1 MKFTSPVYS
10 QASGAIA
17 GLVYSHNHGGMYTR
31 ARATPT
37 NPSSARQV
45 VVRNAVA
52 NLSNWWSNVLTAAN
66 RTSWNVYATNVPL
79 VGPLGTAR
87 KVSGIA
93 MYVRSNTPRIQ
104 SGLTPVTAGPGNFTL
119 GSFTN
124 PAITAS
130 HTAPEFSVAF
140 TNTDSW
146 AIAVGGAMLI
156 YASRPQSAGITF
168 FDGPYVYAGKIAGAV
183 SPPTSPQTI
192 ASPFPLTA
200 GQQVFFRVEVSQVD
214 GRLSA
219 AFRASAIVG

>member
-31 ARATPT
+31 SRATPT
-37 NPSSARQV
+37 NPSSAAQV

-52 NLSNWWSNVLTAAN
+52 NLSNFWSQTLTAAQ
-66 RTSWNVYATNVPL
+66 RAAWNVYATNVPL
-79 VGPLGTAR
+79 VGPLGSAR

-93 MYVRSNTPRIQ
+93 MYTRSNVPRIQ
-104 SGLTPVTAGPGNFTL
+104 AGLTRVDAGPTTYTL

-124 PAITAS
+124 PTITVS
-130 HTAPEFSVAF
+130 HTSPEFSVAF

-146 AIAVGGAMLI
+146 ATAVGGAMLI
-156 YASRPQSAGITF
+156 YASRPQSAGIGF
-168 FDGPYVYAGKIAGAV
+168 FNGPYKFAGKIAGAV
-183 SPPTSPQTI
+183 TPPTSPSTI
-192 ASPFPLTA
+192 VSPFPLAA
-200 GQQVFFRVEVSQVD
+200 GQQVFFRVEVTQLD

-219 AFRASAIVG
+219 AFRASAIAS

>member
-31 ARATPT
+31 SRATPT
-37 NPSSARQV
+37 NPSSAKQV
-45 VVRNAVA
+45 IVRNAVA
-52 NLSNWWSNVLTAAN
+52 NLSNFWSQTLTAAQRN
-66 RTSWNVYATNVPL
+66 AWNVYATNVPI

-93 MYVRSNTPRIQ
+93 MYTRSNVPRIQ
-104 SGLTPVTAGPGNFTL
+104 AGLTRVDNGPTTFTL

-124 PAITAS
+124 PTITAS
-130 HTAPEFSVAF
+130 HTSPEFSIAF
-140 TNTDSW
+140 TNTDTW
-146 AIAVGGAMLI
+146 ATAAGGAMLV
-156 YASRPQSAGITF
+156 YASRPQSPGIGF
-168 FDGPYVYAGKIAGAV
+168 FNGPYAYAGKIAGAV
-183 SPPTSPQTI
+183 TPPTTPATMV
-192 ASPFPLTA
+192 SPFPLAA

-219 AFRASAIVG
+219 AFRASAIVS